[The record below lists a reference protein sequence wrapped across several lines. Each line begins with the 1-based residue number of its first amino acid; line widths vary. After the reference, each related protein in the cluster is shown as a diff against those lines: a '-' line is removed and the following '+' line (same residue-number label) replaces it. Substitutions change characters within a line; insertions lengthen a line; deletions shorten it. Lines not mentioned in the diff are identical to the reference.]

1 MYENEWNPFAS
12 FNAAQDYI
20 TGGKTKSPI
29 WVRLFHQVHFEILI
43 LIDMLVMWR
52 GYQES
57 RSSLKLTYT
66 NLALKNKESNWLADY
81 NPATSEASPKDEYN
95 RELDRPNRPPYW
107 ILVLLLYIMYVIAK
121 RFKKK

>member
-20 TGGKTKSPI
+20 MGNKTKSPI

-52 GYQES
+52 SYQVS
-57 RSSLKLTYT
+57 RSSLKLQYV
-66 NLALKNKESNWLADY
+66 NIALRNKKSNWLADY
-81 NPATSEASPKDEYN
+81 NPETEEARPKDEYD
-95 RELDRPNRPPYW
+95 RELGRPTRPPYW
-107 ILVLLLYIMYVIAK
+107 VIVLLLYIVYVIAK
-121 RFKKK
+121 RFKK